1 MNSSISNGEIILYQP
16 EDKSTELAVLIEE
29 ETVWLTQAQMVELF
43 KSTKQNISLHINNI
57 FREGELMSSSTV
69 KDYLT
74 VQIEGSRQV
83 QRKLTFYNLDVII
96 SVGYHLKSLRGT
108 QFRIWANQVLKEY
121 LLKGYAINTRIDK
134 IEKKHL
140 KPETIDLSWKK
151 LK

>member
-1 MNSSISNGEIILYQP
+1 
-16 EDKSTELAVLIEE
+16 
-29 ETVWLTQAQMVELF
+29 MVELF